1 MAVLGARVREL
12 PVLMGRHKSL
22 AGIFTEPLRSCAVTD
37 PPTVVLLN
45 AGIVHRVGPNRMHVL
60 LARALAAAGVSSLR
74 FDMSGIGDSP
84 SRSEATAPL
93 ESAMSD
99 IRDAMEWLE
108 RNKRIGKVVLF
119 GLCSGAD
126 HSILYASSD
135 RRVVG
140 TILLDP
146 NIPRTRKYYL
156 YRSGAKLTSLVRK
169 SPGEALSTLGKY
181 FNRGLSDELADNR
194 SPSGELGDLAAELT
208 DSELHAFFVGHYR
221 ECVEAGV
228 QIMVVTTGGE
238 QGRYGEQIL
247 DAFPDIAFGDRL
259 TLEHLSRSDH
269 TFTREADRD
278 WLAVNLQKWMM
289 KCGFASVTYSAV

>member
-1 MAVLGARVREL
+1 MAVLGVRTREL
-12 PVLMGRHKSL
+12 TVLMGRHKSL
-22 AGIFTEPLRSCAVTD
+22 VGIFTELSQSPTITA

-60 LARALAAAGVSSLR
+60 LARALAAAGISSLR

-84 SRSEATAPL
+84 SRPEAMTPL
-93 ESAMSD
+93 NSAMSD
-99 IRDAMEWLE
+99 IQDAMEWLE
-108 RNKRIGKVVLF
+108 SSRQIRKVILF
-119 GLCSGAD
+119 GLCAGAD
-126 HSILYASSD
+126 HAILYASSD

-146 NIPRTRKYYL
+146 NIPRTSKYFL
-156 YRSGAKLTSLVRK
+156 YRSRAKLSSFVKK
-169 SPGEALSTLGKY
+169 SAGEALSTLGKF
-181 FNRGLSDELADNR
+181 FNRLEQ
-194 SPSGELGDLAAELT
+194 GDPGDDDLT
-208 DSELHAFFVGHYR
+208 DGEVHALLVGHYR
-221 ECVEAGV
+221 QCVEAGV

-259 TLEHLSRSDH
+259 TLEDLPRSDH

-278 WLAVNLQKWMM
+278 WLVVNLLKWMTR
-289 KCGFASVTYSAV
+289 CGFASVSRSVV

>member
-1 MAVLGARVREL
+1 MAVLGARIREL

-22 AGIFTEPLRSCAVTD
+22 AGIFTESLRSCAVTT
-37 PPTVVLLN
+37 PPAVVLLN

-60 LARALAAAGVSSLR
+60 LARALAAAGISSLR

-84 SRSEATAPL
+84 SRPEATTPL

-99 IRDAMEWLE
+99 IRDAMEWLAA
-108 RNKRIGKVVLF
+108 NKRIGKVVLF

-169 SPGEALSTLGKY
+169 SPGEALSTLGKF
-181 FNRGLSDELADNR
+181 FNRSVSGEPADNR
-194 SPSGELGDLAAELT
+194 SLSGELGDLTAELT
-208 DSELHAFFVGHYR
+208 DSELHAFLVGHYR

-238 QGRYGEQIL
+238 QGRYRHQIL

-259 TLEHLSRSDH
+259 TL
-269 TFTREADRD
+269 
-278 WLAVNLQKWMM
+278 
-289 KCGFASVTYSAV
+289 

>member
-1 MAVLGARVREL
+1 MAVLGARTREL

-22 AGIFTEPLRSCAVTD
+22 AGIFTESLRSCAVTA

-60 LARALAAAGVSSLR
+60 LARALAAAGISSLR

-84 SRSEATAPL
+84 SRPEATTPL
-93 ESAMSD
+93 KSAMSD

-108 RNKRIGKVVLF
+108 TNKRIGKVVLF

-156 YRSGAKLTSLVRK
+156 YRSGAKLTTLVRK
-169 SPGEALSTLGKY
+169 SPGEALSTLGKF
-181 FNRGLSDELADNR
+181 FNRSL
-194 SPSGELGDLAAELT
+194 SGELGITKSFWRLGDLT
-208 DSELHAFFVGHYR
+208 DSELHAFLVGHYR
-221 ECVEAGV
+221 QCVEAGV

-259 TLEHLSRSDH
+259 TLEHLPRSDH

-289 KCGFASVTYSAV
+289 KCGFASVTCSAV